1 MAYKKTSYKSSKPK
15 LADQQQ
21 GSSLMQR
28 LPQELRDKI
37 YLAVF
42 SSTRLSSFTAPN
54 ALALLRVCQRIHS
67 EIGNTW
73 LKQVLFNFET
83 PEAML
88 NRLANI
94 PMEKR
99 TLIRHMRVSD
109 GPLVLS
115 FGDEDVF
122 YRIYAALQLLP
133 GLKLDRLTVLTGRVL
148 KVAYESLDRLIKVSS
163 GWKELYF
170 ISHTSMLLGYQTEP
184 DPLAQDPYYYMR
196 KPQPSSW
203 QRQLE
208 ARDGSLSNPSVAV
221 YRTKSTAFNGAILDP
236 EKRVSFEQKLPS
248 SQTLAQYAQTE
259 DSTISAAGERE
270 KEMLVIVKRGQ
281 GVDYE
286 LKRDYPSYDH
296 ADINIRDVQDIRRDT
311 RMETWREIKVQQK
324 MLRREYDDSD
334 EDDIDIHY
342 PHGILWD
349 L

>member
-1 MAYKKTSYKSSKPK
+1 
-15 LADQQQ
+15 
-21 GSSLMQR
+21 
-28 LPQELRDKI
+28 
-37 YLAVF
+37 
-42 SSTRLSSFTAPN
+42 
-54 ALALLRVCQRIHS
+54 
-67 EIGNTW
+67 
-73 LKQVLFNFET
+73 
-83 PEAML
+83 ML